1 MAHGRLQVNFRA
13 RWYAKH
19 QIISS
24 IEIVFSPLFGKT
36 SGTSCY
42 CKSQVQG
49 VQRHRPCELPAEFWK
64 LKKLSTEE
72 KMADRGQS
80 YPRVTEPGSGARE
93 GGASPELPV
102 QGITTPGGGAGA
114 CRRMWLLRKEEQGKP
129 IREPPTRP
137 RFYLAESSGKE
148 RTDLWARGPLP
159 LPMEDV
165 CLFPGRHPPSSGLSV
180 VHVGGCKP

>member
-13 RWYAKH
+13 HWYPKH

-93 GGASPELPV
+93 GGASPELPSPRHHHPRGRGRSV
-102 QGITTPGGGAGA
+102 QTDVAGQKGRARKTRQGATNPTQVLPG
-114 CRRMWLLRKEEQGKP
+114 
-129 IREPPTRP
+129 
-137 RFYLAESSGKE
+137 
-148 RTDLWARGPLP
+148 
-159 LPMEDV
+159 
-165 CLFPGRHPPSSGLSV
+165 
-180 VHVGGCKP
+180 